1 MQHSRTGTLAL
12 LTAACLLAVPCLAGE
27 PSAPEEGLLAYQNDE
42 GDVAVWITGRLMLDA
57 ALYSEG
63 DNALANGAEVR
74 RARLGFKA
82 RIARNWSAELEADF
96 SDDEAEVKDAWLAYD
111 GLESAEIKIGHHKA
125 SMSLEELTSSK
136 YIPFIER
143 AMVNTFA
150 PGRRLGVSYTAWGSR
165 WQAAAGLFGSE
176 AGDVDETGEDED
188 LGVAARFAFTPVRQ
202 DGRVVHFG
210 ASTSIRPPDAGSD
223 DRVRFRARPETHVNR
238 ARFLNTGRIR
248 DVDQHSVVGLE
259 AAIQSGRFYFQTE
272 WMEEQ
277 VDRKSGA
284 DPSFDGWYAFVSW
297 FATDDHRPYR
307 AKSAEF
313 GKLTPSSK
321 RGAVEFLLR
330 FSHLDLNDLAAGIEG
345 GSSDIVTLGMNYY
358 LTERIRFMLNV
369 SSVDQDQYADGDGD
383 FLPSDSFESIQARLQ
398 FNL

>member
-1 MQHSRTGTLAL
+1 MQHYRSGRLAV
-12 LTAACLLAVPCLAGE
+12 LTAVCLFAVPCFAS
-27 PSAPEEGLLAYQNDE
+27 PPAAPEEGLLAYQDDD
-42 GDVAVWITGRLMLDA
+42 GDVAIWLTGRLNLDA
-57 ALYSEG
+57 AIYSEG

-96 SDDEAEVKDAWLAYD
+96 SDNEAEVKDAWLAYD

-125 SMSLEELTSSK
+125 PMSLEELTSSK

-143 AMVNTFA
+143 AMINTFA
-150 PGRRLGVSYTAWGSR
+150 PGRRLGISYTAWGDR

-188 LGVAARFAFTPVRQ
+188 LGVAGRFVFTPVRQ
-202 DGRVVHFG
+202 EGTVVHFG
-210 ASTSIRPPDAGSD
+210 VSTSIREPDAGSN
-223 DRVRFRARPETHVNR
+223 DRVRFRTRPETHVNR
-238 ARFLNTGRIR
+238 ARFLNTGRIP
-248 DVDQHSVVGLE
+248 DVDQYSVVGLE
-259 AAIQSGRFYFQTE
+259 AAIQSGRFFFQSE

-277 VDRKSGA
+277 VDRTSGVN
-284 DPSFDGWYAFVSW
+284 PSFDGWYAFVSW

-307 AKSAEF
+307 AQSGEF
-313 GKLTPSSK
+313 GKLTPSAK
-321 RGAVEFLLR
+321 RGAVELLLR

-358 LTERIRFMLNV
+358 LTERIRLMLNV
-369 SSVDQDQYADGDGD
+369 SSVEQDQFADGDGD
-383 FLPSDSFESIQARLQ
+383 YLPSDSFESIQASLQ